1 MQNDNAIN
9 RMWQAILT
17 EIRQLL
23 VWNTPSRSW
32 HIAFIVSLCMGI
44 PVFAGAYFG
53 KQDYGIL
60 VGMGTLVILYL
71 PKTSI
76 AHRMLTLVACSF
88 GFSVCFTLG
97 LCASFDPYISVA
109 VMTLTVLLIDVICRY
124 YSLPPPASFFFI
136 LMIAVGSTMPF
147 NLAGIPMRVGLI
159 SIGGMLACL
168 IAFIY
173 SLAIANKPIKLTPVP
188 PVDRDIF
195 AIVLESLVIASFV
208 GGSFLLSRLLHLNNP
223 YWVPVSCAAIMQG
236 ATFRLIWHKK
246 VHRIIGTALGMG
258 LTSIIFSLPLN
269 VWTYALA
276 ITVLQFIV
284 EILIVRNYGVAVIFI
299 TPLTMLFA
307 EGASVRIPPDSL
319 VLTRLFDIILG
330 SLIGVAGG
338 WVLHHPKILTH
349 VAGKVKSTTQTTT
362 RAKTDKDPE

>member
-53 KQDYGIL
+53 KQDFGIL

-97 LCASFDPYISVA
+97 LCASFDPYVSVA

-159 SIGGMLACL
+159 TIGGMLACL

-173 SLAIANKPIKLTPVP
+173 SLAIANKPIKCPACSSSSMA
-188 PVDRDIF
+188 R
-195 AIVLESLVIASFV
+195 
-208 GGSFLLSRLLHLNNP
+208 
-223 YWVPVSCAAIMQG
+223 
-236 ATFRLIWHKK
+236 
-246 VHRIIGTALGMG
+246 
-258 LTSIIFSLPLN
+258 
-269 VWTYALA
+269 
-276 ITVLQFIV
+276 
-284 EILIVRNYGVAVIFI
+284 
-299 TPLTMLFA
+299 
-307 EGASVRIPPDSL
+307 PD
-319 VLTRLFDIILG
+319 
-330 SLIGVAGG
+330 
-338 WVLHHPKILTH
+338 
-349 VAGKVKSTTQTTT
+349 
-362 RAKTDKDPE
+362 